1 MSIFHPTCILVG
13 GVIDL
18 ISAFVSLLLNS
29 FFTRLSLT
37 RESGFPKPLSAEEER
52 RYLTAMARGDQEARN
67 TLILHN
73 LRLVAHVAKKY
84 YTATDEPDDLIS
96 IGTIGLIKAV
106 DSFKAEK
113 NIRLAT
119 FAARC
124 IENEIFMHFRV
135 LKRRSV
141 ELSMQ
146 EAIETD
152 DDGNTLEI
160 LDTLSYDDDLPELV
174 GLKEEIR
181 LLEHEI
187 DRVLTARERFILIR
201 RYGLRGHQA
210 MTQREVAALCGISRS
225 YISRIE
231 KSAME
236 KLKNALSE
244 G

>member
-1 MSIFHPTCILVG
+1 MTL
-13 GVIDL
+13 
-18 ISAFVSLLLNS
+18 
-29 FFTRLSLT
+29 
-37 RESGFPKPLSAEEER
+37 KQAEE
-52 RYLTAMARGDQEARN
+52 G
-67 TLILHN
+67 
-73 LRLVAHVAKKY
+73 
-84 YTATDEPDDLIS
+84 
-96 IGTIGLIKAV
+96 
-106 DSFKAEK
+106 
-113 NIRLAT
+113 
-119 FAARC
+119 
-124 IENEIFMHFRV
+124 IEYIV
-135 LKRRSV
+135 K
-141 ELSMQ
+141 
-146 EAIETD
+146 AIETD

-236 KLKNALSE
+236 KLKNSLSE

>member
-1 MSIFHPTCILVG
+1 M
-13 GVIDL
+13 
-18 ISAFVSLLLNS
+18 
-29 FFTRLSLT
+29 
-37 RESGFPKPLSAEEER
+37 RE
-52 RYLTAMARGDQEARN
+52 GDQEARN

-84 YTATDEPDDLIS
+84 YTAVDEPDDLIS

-106 DSFKAEK
+106 DSFKPEK

-141 ELSMQ
+141 EMSMQ

-160 LDTLSYDDDLPELV
+160 LDTLSYDDDLPEMV
-174 GLKEEIR
+174 SLKEEIR
-181 LLEHEI
+181 QLEGEI
-187 DRVLTARERFILIR
+187 DRLLSARERFILVR
-201 RYGLRGHQA
+201 RYGLRGHRA

-225 YISRIE
+225 YVSRIE
-231 KSAME
+231 KGALD
-236 KLKNALSE
+236 KLKIALSAT
-244 G
+244 